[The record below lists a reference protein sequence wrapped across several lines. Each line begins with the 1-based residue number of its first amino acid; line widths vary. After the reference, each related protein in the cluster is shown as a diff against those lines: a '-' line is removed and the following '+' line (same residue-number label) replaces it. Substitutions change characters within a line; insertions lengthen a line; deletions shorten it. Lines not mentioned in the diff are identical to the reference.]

1 MIIDLKDLLKNID
14 KKSLIAASVDF
25 DEVDN
30 GASSFKVIMPDVI
43 DVTIINNGGRRLGI
57 SLNATA
63 NVIIPCDRC
72 LSPVEN
78 IIDISVNEEY
88 RISDGELIF
97 EADDDEITFIE
108 NNLLDVDKLL
118 CEWILLSWPTKV
130 LCRDDCKGICPVCGQ
145 NLNERDC
152 GCDREV
158 PDPRSQMFR
167 DLLEN
172 FKEV

>member
-1 MIIDLKDLLKNID
+1 MIIDLNDLLKNID
-14 KKSLIAASVDF
+14 KKSLIPASVDF
-25 DEVDN
+25 HEIDN
-30 GASSFKVIMPDVI
+30 GASSFKVNLPDII
-43 DVTIINNGGRRLGI
+43 DITIINDGGRRLGI
-57 SLNATA
+57 SLNTTA

-72 LSPVEN
+72 LTPVDN
-78 IIDISVNEEY
+78 AIDISVDEEY
-88 RISDGELIF
+88 RISNGELVF

>member
-1 MIIDLKDLLKNID
+1 MIIDLNDLLKNID
-14 KKSLIAASVDF
+14 KKSVIPASVDF
-25 DEVDN
+25 QEIDN
-30 GASSFKVIMPDVI
+30 GASSFKVNLPDII
-43 DVTIINNGGRRLGI
+43 DITIINDGGRRLGI
-57 SLNATA
+57 SLNTTA

-72 LSPVEN
+72 LTPVDN
-78 IIDISVNEEY
+78 AIDISVDEEY
-88 RISDGELIF
+88 RISNGELVF

>member
-1 MIIDLKDLLKNID
+1 MIIDLNDLLKNID
-14 KKSLIAASVDF
+14 KKSIIPVSVDF
-25 DEVDN
+25 TEISN
-30 GASSFKVIMPDVI
+30 GASSYEVSMPGSFDI
-43 DVTIINNGGRRLGI
+43 FIFNDGGRRLRI
-57 SLNATA
+57 SLDTTA
-63 NVIIPCDRC
+63 DVIIPCDRC
-72 LSPVEN
+72 LTPVN
-78 IIDISVNEEY
+78 NRIDISVDEEY
-88 RISDGELIF
+88 RISGGELIF
-97 EADDDEITFIE
+97 ETDDDEISFIE

-130 LCRDDCKGICPVCGQ
+130 LCREDCKGLCPRCGQ